1 MERNR
6 MDNLERTK
14 TVIEDTKTM
23 VEYQNI
29 IVTFRATGRLNRE
42 DAIHKY
48 KEFNRSHPE
57 YIAAVNLQGTVFHNV
72 APMDTLSDW
81 DIVMNLNRQLMYLGG
96 KNLLEGLQN
105 G

>member
-1 MERNR
+1 MQSYEKIF
-6 MDNLERTK
+6 D
-14 TVIEDTKTM
+14 DAKTM
-23 VEYQNI
+23 AEHQRIITTYQ
-29 IVTFRATGRLNRE
+29 ATGQLDRA
-42 DAIHKY
+42 DAIKKY
-48 KEFNRSHPE
+48 KDFNSSHPE

-81 DIVMNLNRQLMYLGG
+81 GIVMNLNRELMYLGG